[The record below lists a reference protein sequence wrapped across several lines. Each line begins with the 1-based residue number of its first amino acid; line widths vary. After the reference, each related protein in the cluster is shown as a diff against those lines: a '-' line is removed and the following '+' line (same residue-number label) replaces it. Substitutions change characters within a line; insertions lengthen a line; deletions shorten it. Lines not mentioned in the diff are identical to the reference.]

1 MLSYSNNSNICSI
14 TFILVVDI
22 EDAVNK
28 ALKELKDN
36 KLIPDYEG
44 QRQEITD
51 VLMEAARKEATLTTK
66 MGDMIGN
73 TMREVE
79 QEMSAILDQ
88 KRVNLIK
95 KSFAIET
102 YRMEVVK
109 KPDGQSAVQVHR
121 QGVEFQPEIM
131 LITFNDI
138 ASATVLQ
145 WASLIA
151 EVIFFV
157 LSCNGINVDV
167 NEAEMRNIVQ
177 EIKELERK
185 PAFRRAFD
193 TFLTIWNE
201 AGGNVW
207 GKAKAIFYFLKDS
220 YSLGMFWKIIILIF
234 QDMSTWQK
242 TRSIA
247 EVALMIV
254 VAFATEGVALI
265 ARIVLAINDAVYLAQ
280 KIANLVKFSEMQKTM

>member
-1 MLSYSNNSNICSI
+1 MSYSNNSNICSI

-22 EDAVNK
+22 EEAVNK

-36 KLIPDYEG
+36 KLIPDYEE
-44 QRQEITD
+44 QKQEITK

-66 MGDMIGN
+66 MGDMIDN
-73 TMREVE
+73 TMPKVE
-79 QEMSAILDQ
+79 QEMSEILGQ

-102 YRMEVVK
+102 YRMKVVK

-121 QGVEFQPEIM
+121 KGVEFQPERM
-131 LITFNDI
+131 LMTFNDI
-138 ASATVLQ
+138 TSAKGIQ
-145 WASLIA
+145 AASLIA
-151 EVIFFV
+151 EVILFV

-177 EIKELERK
+177 EVEKVERK
-185 PAFRRAFD
+185 PEFGKALD
-193 TFLTIWNE
+193 KLLTIWNG
-201 AGGNVW
+201 AGGSVW

-220 YSLGMFWKIIILIF
+220 YSLGMFWKIIKLIF
-234 QDMSTWQK
+234 QDMSTWQMI
-242 TRSIA
+242 RSIA

-280 KIANLVKFSEMQKTM
+280 KIANLVMFSDM